1 MQVVLPKWGVSMQEA
16 FLVRW
21 LKQVGD
27 PVAKGEPIA
36 EFETD
41 KVEVGLEA
49 PVSGTLTQQFVV
61 AEDTVAVGAVIA
73 EITEADNRDI

>member
-16 FLVRW
+16 FLLKW

-27 PVAKGEPIA
+27 PVVKGEPIA
-36 EFETD
+36 DFETD
-41 KVEVGLEA
+41 KVEVTLEA
-49 PVSGTLTQQFVV
+49 PVSGTLTRQFV
-61 AEDTVAVGAVIA
+61 ANEDTVPVGAVIA